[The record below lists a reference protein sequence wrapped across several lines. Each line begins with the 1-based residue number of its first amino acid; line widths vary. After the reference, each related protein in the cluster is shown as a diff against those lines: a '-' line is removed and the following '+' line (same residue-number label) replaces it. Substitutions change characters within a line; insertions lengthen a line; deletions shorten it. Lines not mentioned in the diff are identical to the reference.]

1 MPPVTSDPVLQAMF
15 DIAVT
20 NIREQGCLSWMEV
33 TATNRHLVKQCY
45 YRHPQNPKIRCAVGH
60 LIPDELYSPLME
72 DLNCIGLLGHYP
84 DLAKHLGTGDLDISK
99 RTELVLS
106 LQRAHDQADNVSEFL
121 MKACRVAKD
130 FNLNPE
136 KAQ

>member
-1 MPPVTSDPVLQAMF
+1 MTTITSDPVLQAMF

-20 NIREQGCLSWMEV
+20 GIRDQGCLSQMEA
-33 TATNRHLVKQCY
+33 TAANRHLVEQCY

-60 LIPDELYSPLME
+60 LIPDKLYSPLME
-72 DLNCIGLLGHYP
+72 NLNCIGLLGRYP
-84 DLAKHLGTGDLDISK
+84 DLAKHLGTGDLGFSK